1 MQPDLELVQVGPD
14 SSFKA
19 WAHGYPYRTVR
30 WHFHPECELHLVTHT
45 SGTFMVGDHVGS
57 FEPGHLVLIGPNL
70 PHNWISATAPGE
82 VVPERGLV
90 LQFTRESVA
99 AAARGFPELAGLAP
113 MLDESSRGIEFGP
126 DLAAAAAPMMG
137 DLIAATGVRRLA
149 LFLDLLDRLSHR
161 PRRLLLRPDYR
172 PDPDAYMA
180 ATMAGT
186 INHVLTHIDRHLDRD
201 LREAELAA
209 LCGRSPSAFSRLFR
223 QHTGMGFV
231 RYVNRL
237 RIDRACQL
245 LMASGRSVT
254 EICFEVGFNNVSN
267 FNRQFLA
274 HKGVTPSRFRASHRL
289 VVAPVAPDDPSPPVP
304 RGRGSLPC
312 PSSPTTHASRLA

>member
-14 SSFKA
+14 QSFKA

-70 PHNWISATAPGE
+70 PHNWISTTQPGE

-90 LQFTRESVA
+90 LQFTRESVTA
-99 AAARGFPELAGLAP
+99 AATGFPELAGLAP
-113 MLDESSRGIEFGP
+113 LLGDASRGVEFSPGFEAR
-126 DLAAAAAPMMG
+126 AARLMT
-137 DLIAATGVRRLA
+137 DLIAATGVRRLT
-149 LFLDLLDRLSHR
+149 LFLDLLDRLAHQSRH
-161 PRRLLLRPDYR
+161 LLLRPEYR
-172 PDPDAYMA
+172 PDADGY
-180 ATMAGT
+180 MAGT
-186 INHVLTHIDRHLDRD
+186 INHVLTHIDRHLDHD

-223 QHTGMGFV
+223 QRTGMNFV

-237 RIDRACQL
+237 RLERACQL
-245 LMASGRSVT
+245 LMSSGRTVT
-254 EICFEVGFNNVSN
+254 DICFEVGFNNVSN

-274 HKGVTPSRFRASHRL
+274 YKGVSPSQFRASHRL
-289 VVAPVAPDDPSPPVP
+289 VVAPADGGCSSFGPSERRPA
-304 RGRGSLPC
+304 GRQTL
-312 PSSPTTHASRLA
+312 TMTMNAETLA